1 MKTKLFTCLILVLLT
16 LSCATIKKSNSG
28 IIGTWELSSYQYG
41 ENERLTVPNGVHR
54 IKLITPTHFSWIH
67 FYDFDKMVTS
77 SAGGRISF
85 DGKNYIESI
94 DFAGLG
100 MKSYLGKEQKFI
112 IEVEDG
118 KLHLSGQLSDSLKID
133 EIWTK
138 LK

>member
-1 MKTKLFTCLILVLLT
+1 
-16 LSCATIKKSNSG
+16 
-28 IIGTWELSSYQYG
+28 
-41 ENERLTVPNGVHR
+41 
-54 IKLITPTHFSWIH
+54 
-67 FYDFDKMVTS
+67 MVTS